1 MGDRLSIG
9 DVAAAAGLS
18 VSAVRFYSDR
28 GLLPPAD
35 VDASSGY
42 RSYDERQVSD
52 ASLIRDLRR
61 LGMGL
66 ADVRTFL
73 GATQAS
79 RRALLDDHL
88 QGLEVQL
95 RDARSAASALRTR
108 LLRSEHPMSTTTI
121 DARDLRHALEQVLPA
136 AGRDLERPLL
146 QCVLVEAKERSL
158 RLVATDSYRLAVRD
172 LATADDEPA
181 TFRSLV
187 PAATLA
193 RWREAL
199 PADGDV
205 VLGAIDGIVVL
216 QADDAEHRAPA
227 VPAEFPDYER
237 LMSIEESAHAVVVDR
252 AELAAALQRFPGE
265 REAVLFEITP
275 DSLTVIQRDERITIA
290 ASHDGPTLHVAVDTE
305 YAAAAVEAAV
315 GPDLVIEITG
325 ELTPLVFRSAD
336 DGTFITMLMP
346 MRLS

>member
-9 DVAAAAGLS
+9 DLAAAAGLS

-42 RSYDERQVSD
+42 RSYDERQVAD

-66 ADVRTFL
+66 ADVGTFL
-73 GATQAS
+73 GARPAA
-79 RRALLDDHL
+79 RRALLDGHL
-88 QGLEVQL
+88 QGLEAQL

-121 DARDLRHALEQVLPA
+121 DARELRHALEQVLPA
-136 AGRDLERPLL
+136 AGSDLERPLL
-146 QCVLVEAKERSL
+146 QCVLVEAKQRSL

-172 LATADDEPA
+172 LATGDAEPA
-181 TFRSLV
+181 TFRALV

-193 RWREAL
+193 RWREVL

-205 VLGAIDGIVVL
+205 VLGDVDGIVVL
-216 QADDAEHRAPA
+216 QAGDVEHRAPA
-227 VPAEFPDYER
+227 VPADFPDYER
-237 LMSIEESAHAVVVDR
+237 LLTIEESAHAVVVDR
-252 AELAAALQRFPGE
+252 AELTAAFDRFPGE
-265 REAVLFEITP
+265 REAVLLEIAP
-275 DSLTVIQRDERITIA
+275 GSLTIIQRDEQVTITA
-290 ASHDGPTLHVAVDTE
+290 NHDGPTLHVAVDTA
-305 YAAAAVEAAV
+305 YAAAAVDAAV